1 MLNFDKK
8 DAHVYPFD
16 ESPGAG
22 IIMDVD
28 LEQLIRESERL
39 RVCKAIFNCKADV
52 VCHLQMSFG
61 FSAPIRGKAS
71 EIEMRMNRFNTEC
84 KISEGHYLSTALTVL
99 FIKLLCS

>member
-16 ESPGAG
+16 ESPGTG

-39 RVCKAIFNCKADV
+39 RVCKAIFASTSIENW
-52 VCHLQMSFG
+52 HLRDALEAVLMEPNASPAG
-61 FSAPIRGKAS
+61 EDIPAPATPPQAIPPREVDHA
-71 EIEMRMNRFNTEC
+71 
-84 KISEGHYLSTALTVL
+84 
-99 FIKLLCS
+99 

>member
-39 RVCKAIFNCKADV
+39 RVCKAIFASTSIENWHLRDALEAILGMPRAIVIPNDDAPEADAV
-52 VCHLQMSFG
+52 SSQEEKTC
-61 FSAPIRGKAS
+61 
-71 EIEMRMNRFNTEC
+71 
-84 KISEGHYLSTALTVL
+84 
-99 FIKLLCS
+99 

>member
-22 IIMDVD
+22 IIMDIN

-39 RVCKAIFNCKADV
+39 HICEQLQDILTGYTLSDALMAILSTTHISAADSP
-52 VCHLQMSFG
+52 L
-61 FSAPIRGKAS
+61 PAS
-71 EIEMRMNRFNTEC
+71 EDKTC
-84 KISEGHYLSTALTVL
+84 
-99 FIKLLCS
+99 

>member
-39 RVCKAIFNCKADV
+39 RVCKAIFN
-52 VCHLQMSFG
+52 S
-61 FSAPIRGKAS
+61 SS
-71 EIEMRMNRFNTEC
+71 IENW
-84 KISEGHYLSTALTVL
+84 HPA
-99 FIKLLCS
+99 

>member
-39 RVCKAIFNCKADV
+39 RICEQLQDILTGYTLSDALMAILSTTYVPAADSP
-52 VCHLQMSFG
+52 L
-61 FSAPIRGKAS
+61 PAS
-71 EIEMRMNRFNTEC
+71 EDKTC
-84 KISEGHYLSTALTVL
+84 
-99 FIKLLCS
+99 

>member
-16 ESPGAG
+16 ESPRAG

-39 RVCKAIFNCKADV
+39 RVCRAILNSTSIDVLDALEAVLTEPNASPAGEDIPDPRVPPEEAD
-52 VCHLQMSFG
+52 H
-61 FSAPIRGKAS
+61 A
-71 EIEMRMNRFNTEC
+71 
-84 KISEGHYLSTALTVL
+84 
-99 FIKLLCS
+99 

>member
-8 DAHVYPFD
+8 DTHVYPFD

-39 RVCKAIFNCKADV
+39 RVCRAILNSTSIDVLDALEAVLTEPNASPVGEDIPDPRVPPEEAD
-52 VCHLQMSFG
+52 H
-61 FSAPIRGKAS
+61 A
-71 EIEMRMNRFNTEC
+71 
-84 KISEGHYLSTALTVL
+84 
-99 FIKLLCS
+99 